1 MDVKFDRN
9 TAVRLIREI
18 DGSCDSM
25 VKDTRA
31 LIKMLKQADAWNDYQ
46 KQAFERNINVIA
58 QELNQT
64 LTQEEEYMKIY
75 YERVQELGG

>member
-1 MDVKFDRN
+1 
-9 TAVRLIREI
+9 
-18 DGSCDSM
+18 M

-75 YERVQELGG
+75 YQRVQELGG